1 MVQSELISVIMSTYN
16 ESEEELETSIC
27 SILGQSYSN
36 IEFIIVNDNPE
47 NSQLKN
53 ILLSIRDSRVRII
66 ENPKNMGLVNSLN
79 RAWKLAKGN
88 IIARMDADD
97 VSKPNRLE
105 DQLRVMQKEKFD
117 LLGCNMEMIDDQG
130 NSIYPVRHY
139 PTTEKKIKKNI
150 YWCNCIA
157 HPTWML
163 KKSLYWKLGGYRNI
177 PYCEDYDFILRVIRL
192 GYKVGNS
199 PNIGFIYKKRNNGIS
214 GSNGVDQYLI
224 KRYLANNR
232 KRILELSENELQMY
246 CTAQIFED
254 KKKRY
259 VSYCENKQHIKNKEY
274 RLMNCIQLLIN
285 PYLYI
290 YVINRLVEKR
300 L

>member
-1 MVQSELISVIMSTYN
+1 MPNELISVIMSTYN
-16 ESEEELETSIC
+16 ESEEELESSIC
-27 SILGQSYSN
+27 SILKQTYSN
-36 IEFIIVNDNPE
+36 IEFLIVNDNPE
-47 NSQLKN
+47 NKQLRN
-53 ILLSIRDSRVRII
+53 VLLAVKDSRVRII
-66 ENPKNMGLVNSLN
+66 ENPQNMGLVNSLN

-105 DQLRVMQKEKFD
+105 DQLRIMQEGNYD
-117 LLGCNMEMIDDQG
+117 LLGCNMEMVDDLG
-130 NSIYPVRHY
+130 NEIYPVRHY
-139 PTTEKKIKKNI
+139 PTSEKKIRKSI

-177 PYCEDYDFILRVIRL
+177 PYCEDYDFILRAIEM

-199 PNIGFIYKKRNNGIS
+199 SNTGLIYKQRRNGIS
-214 GSNGVDQYLI
+214 GSNSTDQYLI

-232 KRILELSENELQMY
+232 KRILELSEDELQMY
-246 CTAQIFED
+246 CTSKIFED
-254 KKKRY
+254 KRKRF
-259 VSYCENKQHIKNKEY
+259 VSYCENKKCIKDNNY
-274 RLMNCIQLLIN
+274 NLINCIQLLIN
-285 PYLYI
+285 PYVYI
-290 YVINRLVEKR
+290 YIVNRFVERR